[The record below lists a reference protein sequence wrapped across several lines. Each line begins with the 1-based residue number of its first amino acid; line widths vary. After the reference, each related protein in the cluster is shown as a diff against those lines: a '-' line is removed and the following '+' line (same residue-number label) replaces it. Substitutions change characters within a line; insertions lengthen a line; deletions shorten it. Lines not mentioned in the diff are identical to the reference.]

1 MPGLGVEEGE
11 REVFVRENLGRGD
24 PRRLREVVVD
34 LCVVVERVGETV
46 GIAEIEE
53 DGTDELV
60 EEEIGTELLMEE
72 LIEVDEVEAAIEVEE
87 EEVEEVEAA
96 VDEAAVDEVAADELI
111 EGA

>member
-1 MPGLGVEEGE
+1 
-11 REVFVRENLGRGD
+11 
-24 PRRLREVVVD
+24 
-34 LCVVVERVGETV
+34 
-46 GIAEIEE
+46 
-53 DGTDELV
+53 
-60 EEEIGTELLMEE
+60 LMEE

>member
-1 MPGLGVEEGE
+1 MMVLEVGVEEGE
-11 REVFVRENLGRGD
+11 REVFVRENFGRGD
-24 PRRLREVVVD
+24 PRRVREVVVD

-60 EEEIGTELLMEE
+60 DEEIGTELLM
-72 LIEVDEVEAAIEVEE
+72 EAAIEVEE
-87 EEVEEVEAA
+87 EEVEEA
-96 VDEAAVDEVAADELI
+96 EAAVDEVAADELI